1 MKRTEL
7 ELVRD
12 GEVARVVVVG
22 ASPLRVGRQ
31 LDNDLILAAEDVSGN
46 HAVLSA
52 REGGLLIRDLKS
64 TNGTWVNGGRI
75 AGEVLLVDGDE
86 VRLGLQTVLRVRQ
99 VAVVPGRSPLTV
111 RDIDGSTVHLVRE
124 DRVTFGCAAGSTF
137 EYAQGYPRAATLMFD
152 DDEIWLDT
160 HEEAARAVVPGE
172 LFTVAGRRY
181 VVEPAALADATIAHR
196 DATRYPYRLLV
207 TMDGP
212 GGATA
217 RMCDPSTGAE
227 HLFGAENRSTLLYVL
242 ARKRAA
248 DLAAGVATS
257 LAGWMDDDEVVV
269 AVWGRA
275 ALRQATS
282 NYSVLLHRIRR
293 EAEGAGF
300 DPAFLE
306 KRRGAARVRLDALTV
321 E

>member
-1 MKRTEL
+1 M
-7 ELVRD
+7 
-12 GEVARVVVVG
+12 VVVG

-31 LDNDLILAAEDVSGN
+31 LDNDLILADEDVSGN
-46 HAVLSA
+46 HAVLSGGD
-52 REGGLLIRDLKS
+52 GGLLIRDLKS
-64 TNGTWVNGGRI
+64 TNGTWVNGARI
-75 AGEVLLVDGDE
+75 AGEALLVDGDE
-86 VRLGLQTVLRVRQ
+86 VRLGLQTHLRVRR
-99 VAVVPGRSPLTV
+99 VAVNPGRSPLIV
-111 RDIDGSTVHLVRE
+111 RDVDGNTSHLVRE
-124 DRVTFGCAAGSTF
+124 DRVTFGCTEGSTF
-137 EYAQGYPRAATLMFD
+137 EYPEGYPRAATLMFD
-152 DDEIWLDT
+152 EDEIWLDT
-160 HEEAARAVVPGE
+160 HEEEARAVVPGE
-172 LFTVAGRRY
+172 VFTIAGRRY
-181 VVEPAALADATIAHR
+181 VVEPAALADATVAHR
-196 DATRYPYRLLV
+196 DVTRYPYTLQV

-217 RMCDPSTGAE
+217 RLADPTTGAE

-248 DLAAGVATS
+248 DLAEDAPAA
-257 LAGWMDDDEVVV
+257 LAGWMSDDDVVV

-306 KRRGAARVRLDALTV
+306 KRRGASRIRLDALIV